1 MIKLADLR
9 KLPLVT
15 LRVIALSIAHQIDA
29 GAEDQRGLLERVL
42 GIVRARASRGLT

>member
-29 GAEDQRGLLERVL
+29 GAEDQRVLLERVI
-42 GIVRARASRGLT
+42 GVIEQRGMVR